1 MFEMAPHV
9 IIFDGKQGEG
19 IRYQGSILKLKSI
32 SSLCLPPSDVAY
44 FQTLGDDDSFL
55 PCSCFSSFPLHKVK
69 LVKTKLALLLCL
81 FAFV

>member
-9 IIFDGKQGEG
+9 IIFVDGKQGEG

-55 PCSCFSSFPLHKVK
+55 FHVPVPPLSPCIK
-69 LVKTKLALLLCL
+69 LS
-81 FAFV
+81 